1 MPVQRPIPVWIGGTA
16 DEALK
21 RIARVGD
28 GWFTQF
34 QPDEKGRAAFERFRG
49 YVRDAGRDAQAFPVE
64 GRVSVARLAGPDEW
78 VSTAIGF
85 REMGCTHVEVN
96 TMGAGYADLA
106 AHLSAIERFRR
117 DGAELFTA
125 SSR

>member
-1 MPVQRPIPVWIGGTA
+1 
-16 DEALK
+16 
-21 RIARVGD
+21 
-28 GWFTQF
+28 
-34 QPDEKGRAAFERFRG
+34 
-49 YVRDAGRDAQAFPVE
+49 
-64 GRVSVARLAGPDEW
+64 